1 MKKVFLLIYLA
12 VLVSA
17 TALAASNCDSCKAQ
31 KENKA
36 INEADYMIKS
46 ASVKHNKA
54 WGQLEFEILV
64 EGTAGKSV
72 SKAAG
77 KMNGAPVDGY
87 VFPTSL
93 TSENIGFSKT
103 EGIVALALTAHP
115 DFDDT
120 PLWDEDGDGN
130 YNNDKIVWHPHWVV
144 LVKDKRVAGGLSVKE
159 FSPKDKTVI
168 LPKTNPGMPMYMDS
182 PGFQVV
188 TEGNAIRVVVPTYR
202 VRFNTSFKYDA
213 VGVYMQLS
221 TGEKGEHLANGKMP
235 MLGVYKIYSNLS
247 KDLSL
252 PYQVDGA
259 GF

>member
-1 MKKVFLLIYLA
+1 MRKIILIISLA
-12 VLVSA
+12 ILGSG
-17 TALAASNCDSCKAQ
+17 AAIAGSNCDSCRSQKA
-31 KENKA
+31 NKS
-36 INEADYMIKS
+36 IDEADYKITS

-72 SKAAG
+72 SKPAG

-93 TSENIGFSKT
+93 SSENIGFGKT

-120 PLWDEDGDGN
+120 PLWDEDGNGN
-130 YNNDKIVWHPHWVV
+130 YSDDKVVWHPHWVV
-144 LVKDKRVAGGLSVKE
+144 LVKDERVPGGLSVKE
-159 FSPKDKTVI
+159 FAPKDKTI
-168 LPKTNPGMPMYMDS
+168 IMPKTHPGMPMYMDS
-182 PGFQVV
+182 PGFQVI

-202 VRFNTSFKYDA
+202 VQFNTNFKYDA

-221 TGEKGEHLANGKMP
+221 TGEKGAHPTNGKIP
-235 MLGVYKIYSNLS
+235 MLGVYKVYSILS

-252 PYQVDGA
+252 PYLVEGA